1 MNLEYYIQQLLFSF
15 DCVIIPNFG
24 GIVAQPIAAALH
36 TTQHVFYAPKKQ
48 LAFNKN
54 LDKTDGL
61 LVNHVALNK
70 NISYQEATVWVEQ
83 QVQLWINEL
92 KESKK
97 ISVAEVGRF
106 FIDKDSKVQFE
117 PASFVNYSLDA
128 FGCFSFYA
136 APVTA
141 ELNKSKQKAYPKF
154 LEPTKIKEP
163 RKINFKKFIPYVVAL
178 PILAIALYIPTQT
191 NLLKGTHVNLSSFNP
206 FANNSEFIAKYSE
219 RIPVALPSMETPD
232 FADNTTNRFPSI
244 ANAPIANNT
253 VTSKPVIETNSVNKF
268 HLIVGAFATQENA
281 NHLVAELNQ
290 KGFHAYIQGTSGSGL
305 IRVSCN
311 GFSSKSEATSAK
323 IEAKEKGVDAW
334 LLQKL

>member
-24 GIVAQPIAAALH
+24 GIVAQPTAAAIH
-36 TTQHVFYAPKKQ
+36 STQHVFYAPKKQ

-61 LVNHVALNK
+61 LVNLVALNK
-70 NISYQEATVWVEQ
+70 NISYQEATEWVEE

-106 FIDKDSKVQFE
+106 FLDKESKVQFE
-117 PASFVNYSLDA
+117 PASFVNYNVNS

-136 APVTA
+136 APVETQITKA
-141 ELNKSKQKAYPKF
+141 KQKAYPKF
-154 LEPTKIKEP
+154 VEPTKIKEP
-163 RKINFKKFIPYVVAL
+163 RKINFKKFIPYAVAL

-191 NLLKGTHVNLSSFNP
+191 NLLKGTHINLSSLNP
-206 FANNSEFIAKYSE
+206 VANNLEFIAKYSE
-219 RIPVALPSMETPD
+219 RIPVSLPSLEVPP
-232 FADNTTNRFPSI
+232 FADNATNTNPVI
-244 ANAPIANNT
+244 ENAPIADNT
-253 VTSKPVIETNSVNKF
+253 LNSKPATETNSGNKY

-281 NHLVAELNQ
+281 NNLVAELNQ
-290 KGFHAYIQGTSGSGL
+290 KGFHAYIQGTNSSGL

-311 GFSSKSEATSAK
+311 GFNTKSEANSAK

-334 LLQKL
+334 LLQ